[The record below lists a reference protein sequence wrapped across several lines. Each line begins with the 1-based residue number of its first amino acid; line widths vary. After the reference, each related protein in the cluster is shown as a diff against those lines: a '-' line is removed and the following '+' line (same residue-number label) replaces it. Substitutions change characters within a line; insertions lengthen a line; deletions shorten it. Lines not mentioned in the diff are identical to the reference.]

1 MAPGRYLEPTETKL
15 VVEDVIEAYEIALF
29 HIGVMNEHQ
38 ENVYP
43 AEIEC
48 TDEDMDLILTMSDG
62 TKFKVVIEKI

>member
-1 MAPGRYLEPTETKL
+1 MATGRYLEPTEIRLT
-15 VVEDVIEAYEIALF
+15 VEDVIEAYETALF

-48 TDEDMDLILTMSDG
+48 TEDMDLILTMSDG
-62 TKFKVVIEKI
+62 TKFKIIIKEV